1 MLSKKD
7 KKKKVSHLTIND
19 SLYLHVCNISFS
31 SFVMFVLSSFLS
43 FFLLHKWSIMII
55 HDYIWNVGLPFCQFD
70 AQFGDNISTRSL
82 HDSCDRVVI
91 HSNSF
96 EKHIEEDMFMTDDFN
111 FRVVEFCMTWCM
123 CVHCTPY
130 TVRQKNQEF
139 YC

>member
-7 KKKKVSHLTIND
+7 KKKKVSHPTIND
-19 SLYLHVCNISFS
+19 SLHLHVCNITFS

-43 FFLLHKWSIMII
+43 FFLLHKWNIIII
-55 HDYIWNVGLPFCQFD
+55 HDYVWSVDLPFCQFD

-82 HDSCDRVVI
+82 HDPCDIVVI

-123 CVHCTPY
+123 CVHHTLY
-130 TVRQKNQEF
+130 NNKTNQKC